1 MFIKYRVLDEAD
13 GSVKVDL
20 QIEELILT
28 DLGKWMYFGYCNIS
42 FS

>member
-1 MFIKYRVLDEAD
+1 MFISYRVLDEAD

-28 DLGKWMYFGYCNIS
+28 DLGKWIDRKS
-42 FS
+42 VV